1 MYDIHWQHPRNESSS
16 CQVLHCILGLY
27 FSLGKRLRSGLR
39 SRSFHMGKETEKE
52 RDLDADLPRGTLP
65 KVYFNSF
72 FFMFEKDEVV
82 IHYV

>member
-1 MYDIHWQHPRNESSS
+1 
-16 CQVLHCILGLY
+16 
-27 FSLGKRLRSGLR
+27 
-39 SRSFHMGKETEKE
+39 MGKETEKE
-52 RDLDADLPRGTLP
+52 RDLDTDLPRGTLP